1 MALSQAQWFE
11 KLKSWVPT
19 WFWQERVYQE
29 AHFMALAKIL
39 AGMQLAAEASAL
51 QTFIVEAEGSTLD
64 LHGDERTA
72 PRLTGEI
79 DSTYSTRIRSLA
91 NLSNK
96 VSIKQLVDELLI
108 IGECVIGEDYDAFLF
123 FNRDAYLNRGLLI
136 LENILNTFTIVFENQ
151 TRSPESFL
159 DREQFMSRSDV
170 FGTLEAS
177 DEFFRSIIAAVDRAK
192 AFGTFYRVIE
202 RVG

>member
-1 MALSQAQWFE
+1 MALSQAQWYE

-19 WFWQERVYQE
+19 WFWQQKAYQE
-29 AHFMALAKIL
+29 AHFQALAKIL
-39 AGMQLAAEASAL
+39 STMQAAAEESTT
-51 QTFIVEAEGSTLD
+51 QTFIASASGSHLD
-64 LHGDERTA
+64 LHGDERTT
-72 PRLTGEI
+72 PRLSGEI

-108 IGECVIGEDYDAFLF
+108 IGECVIGEDFNSFLF
-123 FNRDAYLNRGLLI
+123 FNRDAYMNRGLLI
-136 LENILNTFTIVFENQ
+136 LESILNTFTIVFENQ

-159 DREQFMSRSDV
+159 DREYFMDRGDV